1 MEKWS
6 PRICLAWESIWYS
19 SFGIQ
24 VIIRS
29 FSNRSHPRAPQQQR
43 IPFVHLKNIREGFS
57 KHSSWPQPLMTR
69 IENTFK
75 MKWPIFLLYLPFII
89 FSFEKWKN
97 GHRFFFPIWLVI
109 ISIEV
114 DINTTLDLIGF
125 LQQKNHGCIFL
136 VFSHRVV
143 HIILFFHALVGW
155 YC

>member
-57 KHSSWPQPLMTR
+57 KHSSWPQPLMAR

-75 MKWPIFLLYLPFII
+75 MKWPIFLLYLPTFHNI
-89 FSFEKWKN
+89 FFWKMKEWTQV
-97 GHRFFFPIWLVI
+97 FF
-109 ISIEV
+109 S
-114 DINTTLDLIGF
+114 NLIGYYF
-125 LQQKNHGCIFL
+125 NRSRHQHNFRPHWVFTAEKSWMYFSCIF
-136 VFSHRVV
+136 
-143 HIILFFHALVGW
+143 A
-155 YC
+155 